1 MGKPVEH
8 NVLAVFS
15 LRDKAGRDSFA
26 GMLDAMSDTS
36 DWHLHVLQPGK
47 SFTKADVLGRNGISY
62 DGFIISMPGTPE
74 AMDELVKSCVPTVA
88 IGLADSVLSARTE
101 AISFVQADSISTGRY
116 GAEHLLSRG
125 TYKSAGYVHELKYE
139 AYSYEREIG
148 FRQVMKSAGYAPEVF
163 PPDREFS
170 DYHSRLRDWLRSLPK
185 PAAVMAVS
193 DMRAADIINICRE
206 EHIVIPE
213 QLAVIGVDND
223 IYQHRKCDMAI
234 SSVQLEIREIG
245 RVAVRELEHLFK
257 SRKAVHRPRE
267 AVVSTHRT
275 FAREST
281 ARSMTATRLVQ
292 NALAFIEANRM
303 RNLTRKDVVA
313 HLGCSLQLAELR
325 FRQIAG
331 HTIRESIEIARM
343 NEVNRRIRQSG
354 FSIRETAK
362 ALGFTSANHMTR
374 IYRRHFGR
382 TITEACA
389 EFHAE
394 RGKESQTLPT

>member
-15 LRDKAGRDSFA
+15 LRDKAGRDNFA
-26 GMLDAMSDTS
+26 GMLDAMADTS

-47 SFTKADVLGRNGISY
+47 GFTREDVLGLNGVRY

-74 AMDELVKSCVPTVA
+74 AMDELVKSRVPTVA
-88 IGLADSVLSARTE
+88 IGLADSVLSTRTE
-101 AISFVQADSISTGRY
+101 SISFVQADSISTGRC

-125 TYKSAGYVHELKYE
+125 AYKSVGYVHELKYE

-148 FRQVMKSAGYAPEVF
+148 FRQVMKGAGYAPEVF
-163 PPDREFS
+163 PQGNDFS
-170 DYHSRLRDWLRSLPK
+170 NYHDRLREWLRGLPK
-185 PAAVMAVS
+185 PAGVMAVS
-193 DMRAADIINICRE
+193 DMRAADVINICRE
-206 EHIVIPE
+206 ERIVIPE
-213 QLAVIGVDND
+213 QLAVVGVDND
-223 IYQHRKCDMAI
+223 IYQHSKCGMAI

-245 RVAVRELEHLFK
+245 RVAVRELERLFK
-257 SRKAVHRPRE
+257 SRKTINRPRE

-281 ARSMTATRLVQ
+281 ARSMTAARLVQ
-292 NALAFIEANRM
+292 SALAFIEANRM

-354 FSIRETAK
+354 FSVRETAK

-382 TITEACA
+382 TITEASA
-389 EFHAE
+389 EYHAK
-394 RGKESQTLPT
+394 RGKEQRD